1 LIGNTLRLDTEDHF
15 RTDVSYL
22 PDLTA
27 YLHDLLRDRER
38 ILAATDLA
46 DWAKAEAMPSEEEI
60 RRIKELIHRIK
71 QHLDDLTD
79 DERAEIDQAIA
90 VVGRTRQLVSLGM
103 PRVRAPQPD
112 LRLERA

>member
-1 LIGNTLRLDTEDHF
+1 VGCDHF

-38 ILAATDLA
+38 IIAATDL
-46 DWAKAEAMPSEEEI
+46 DKWAKAEAMPSQEEI
-60 RRIKELIHRIK
+60 RRVKDLIYRVK

-79 DERAEIDQAIA
+79 DERAEIDHAGT
-90 VVGRTRQLVSLGM
+90 VVRRTRQLATLGM